1 MNRYVIET
9 KQITKTYNPRSPF
22 IALDHVDLHVS
33 EGCIYGL
40 IGDNGAGKSTLLKL
54 LAGHI
59 FPTNGELCLFGETEE
74 KALCNIRKNI
84 GCLIEYPCFV
94 PGMTVEQ
101 TLHYYAI
108 QKGVPDNKKIGEAI
122 QLTGLSE
129 KQHAKCKTLSLGQ
142 KQRLGLAVA
151 LLGEPQIL
159 ILDEPINGLD
169 PSGIVEFRSILQQL
183 NEQKM
188 INHLSTVGILG
199 NVILT
204 AFKLLAG
211 IIGHSG
217 AMISDAVH
225 SLSDVFATFIAF
237 LGVKLSKKSADS
249 EHPYGHD
256 RLECVA
262 SMVLAAIL
270 LATGIGIGMS
280 GVKTIIA
287 GDYSHLQAP
296 GTIALV
302 AAIVSILT
310 KEGMFWYTRHY
321 AKILDSAAFMADA
334 WHHRSDAFSSV
345 GSLIGIGGAML
356 GFPVLDPLASV
367 VICIFILKVAFD
379 IFKDALDKMLD
390 TSCSEEYEEK
400 LAD

>member
-1 MNRYVIET
+1 
-9 KQITKTYNPRSPF
+9 
-22 IALDHVDLHVS
+22 
-33 EGCIYGL
+33 
-40 IGDNGAGKSTLLKL
+40 
-54 LAGHI
+54 
-59 FPTNGELCLFGETEE
+59 
-74 KALCNIRKNI
+74 
-84 GCLIEYPCFV
+84 
-94 PGMTVEQ
+94 MTS
-101 TLHYYAI
+101 
-108 QKGVPDNKKIGEAI
+108 QK
-122 QLTGLSE
+122 
-129 KQHAKCKTLSLGQ
+129 
-142 KQRLGLAVA
+142 
-151 LLGEPQIL
+151 
-159 ILDEPINGLD
+159 
-169 PSGIVEFRSILQQL
+169 QQL

-296 GTIALV
+296 GNDRTCGSYRVDSYKRRDVLV
-302 AAIVSILT
+302 YQTLCEDSGFRSIH
-310 KEGMFWYTRHY
+310 GRC
-321 AKILDSAAFMADA
+321 MASQI
-334 WHHRSDAFSSV
+334 R
-345 GSLIGIGGAML
+345 
-356 GFPVLDPLASV
+356 
-367 VICIFILKVAFD
+367 CIFFRWFTDWYRWCNAWI
-379 IFKDALDKMLD
+379 
-390 TSCSEEYEEK
+390 SCAGSAGKCSYLYFYPESSI
-400 LAD
+400 

>member
-1 MNRYVIET
+1 
-9 KQITKTYNPRSPF
+9 
-22 IALDHVDLHVS
+22 
-33 EGCIYGL
+33 
-40 IGDNGAGKSTLLKL
+40 
-54 LAGHI
+54 
-59 FPTNGELCLFGETEE
+59 
-74 KALCNIRKNI
+74 
-84 GCLIEYPCFV
+84 
-94 PGMTVEQ
+94 MTS
-101 TLHYYAI
+101 
-108 QKGVPDNKKIGEAI
+108 QK
-122 QLTGLSE
+122 
-129 KQHAKCKTLSLGQ
+129 
-142 KQRLGLAVA
+142 
-151 LLGEPQIL
+151 
-159 ILDEPINGLD
+159 
-169 PSGIVEFRSILQQL
+169 QQL

-296 GTIALV
+296 GTIALLV
-302 AAIVSILT
+302 YQTLCEDSRFRSIH
-310 KEGMFWYTRHY
+310 GRC
-321 AKILDSAAFMADA
+321 MASQI
-334 WHHRSDAFSSV
+334 R
-345 GSLIGIGGAML
+345 
-356 GFPVLDPLASV
+356 
-367 VICIFILKVAFD
+367 CIFFRWFTDWYRWCNAWI
-379 IFKDALDKMLD
+379 
-390 TSCSEEYEEK
+390 SCAGSAGKCSYLYFYPESSI
-400 LAD
+400 

>member
-1 MNRYVIET
+1 MTNLLIKLFIRDSKNT
-9 KQITKTYNPRSPF
+9 TYTVVRK
-22 IALDHVDLHVS
+22 H
-33 EGCIYGL
+33 YGYL
-40 IGDNGAGKSTLLKL
+40 GAFT
-54 LAGHI
+54 
-59 FPTNGELCLFGETEE
+59 
-74 KALCNIRKNI
+74 
-84 GCLIEYPCFV
+84 
-94 PGMTVEQ
+94 
-101 TLHYYAI
+101 
-108 QKGVPDNKKIGEAI
+108 
-122 QLTGLSE
+122 
-129 KQHAKCKTLSLGQ
+129 
-142 KQRLGLAVA
+142 
-151 LLGEPQIL
+151 
-159 ILDEPINGLD
+159 
-169 PSGIVEFRSILQQL
+169 GIVLNILL
-183 NEQKM
+183 FLGK
-188 INHLSTVGILG
+188 LTAGILSG
-199 NVILT
+199 SISVIADALNN
-204 AFKLLAG
+204 L
-211 IIGHSG
+211 
-217 AMISDAVH
+217 SDAG
-225 SLSDVFATFIAF
+225 SSIMTFVGFRMA
-237 LGVKLSKKSADS
+237 GMPADS

-379 IFKDALDKMLD
+379 IFKDALDKMLEQPQLHGIQVGIATYLMSLVQDHRYKRVNTIFTD
-390 TSCSEEYEEK
+390 TGFWDYVATLDLKRKDYERAIDLAPSIKPFRHTYLHEEK
-400 LAD
+400 YREKAKEILCDDAVLKKVLK